1 MAIMI
6 EEYDDVALVQV
17 ILDYLAGME
26 NSLVKA
32 QLSAQ
37 CEQGLACKE
46 RYEEMTARTL
56 TQIFSYE
63 DCVRAI
69 LDALSVPKEKQQEY
83 IKLPNLYVL
92 LKKLQSKHR
101 HLAHLIHLID
111 ETKPPRN
118 LAKPFF
124 FTAVILA
131 GISVLLWFK
140 AEYVERLSLFA
151 KKAMFELLYGLQRA
165 LRLVRNTPLLGLLVN
180 GSALIWAWYRA
191 FSDGLGLDHD
201 KASVLFL
208 KTVENVFPIVGY
220 LLCFFA
226 GGVMTVP
233 ALSLFVVGSAT
244 DAIEGLYSFAKHEL
258 EQWFDPIPD
267 GDTYY
272 LKTARK
278 RVEMLRERDLSVLA
292 INLAATVLITASVV
306 MWCLFPPS
314 WIITVACV
322 VCGWL
327 VGMSKGFAVA
337 HLNQKYANQLQR
349 NLKEI
354 TADCFDERNELIS
367 SSPLIS
373 SYLLTSKRLEQVDK
387 TSKIIN
393 RILINQTETLARIGR
408 LTEPDCPFVATQEE
422 NFSGDLNLSSLSSG
436 FR

>member
-1 MAIMI
+1 MI
-6 EEYDDVALVQV
+6 EEYDDIALVQL

-37 CEQGLACKE
+37 CERGLACKE
-46 RYEEMTARTL
+46 RYEKMTARTL
-56 TQIFSYE
+56 TQIYSYE

-69 LDALSVPKEKQQEY
+69 LNALSVPKEKQQEY
-83 IKLPNLYVL
+83 IKVPNLYVL

-101 HLAHLIHLID
+101 HLAHLVQLID
-111 ETKPPRN
+111 ETKPPASW
-118 LAKPFF
+118 AKPFF
-124 FTAVILA
+124 FTAVIIA

-140 AEYVERLSLFA
+140 REYVERLSLFA
-151 KKAMFELLYGLQRA
+151 KKAMVHLLYGLQRA

-191 FSDGLGLDHD
+191 FSDGLGLNHD
-201 KASVLFL
+201 KVSVLFL

-244 DAIEGLYSFAKHEL
+244 DAVEGLYSFVKHEM
-258 EQWFDPIPD
+258 EQWLEPIPA

-272 LKTARK
+272 LKTARE
-278 RVEMLRERDLSVLA
+278 RVATLRKRDLSVLA
-292 INLAATVLITASVV
+292 INLSATVLITASVV
-306 MWCLFPPS
+306 IWCLFPPS

-327 VGMSKGFAVA
+327 VGMSKGFATA
-337 HLNQKYANQLQR
+337 HLNQKYANQLQG

-354 TADCFDERNELIS
+354 TADCSDERNNPIP
-367 SSPLIS
+367 SSPFIS
-373 SYLLTSKRLEQVDK
+373 SYLLTSKRLEQVK
-387 TSKIIN
+387 QTNKVIN
-393 RILINQTETLARIGR
+393 RILIDQSETLNRIGR
-408 LTEPDCPFVATQEE
+408 LAEPTSTPIPTQEPDFNV
-422 NFSGDLNLSSLSSG
+422 DLELSSLSSG
-436 FR
+436 FS

>member
-1 MAIMI
+1 MPIMI
-6 EEYDDVALVQV
+6 EEYDDVALVHV
-17 ILDYLAGME
+17 ILYYLAGME

-32 QLSAQ
+32 HLSAQ
-37 CEQGLACKE
+37 CERGIACKE
-46 RYEEMTARTL
+46 RYEKMTARTL

-69 LDALSVPKEKQQEY
+69 LDELSVPKEKQQEY
-83 IKLPNLYVL
+83 INLPNLYVL

-101 HLAHLIHLID
+101 HLANLIHLID

-201 KASVLFL
+201 KAIVLFL

-244 DAIEGLYSFAKHEL
+244 DAVEGLYSFVKHEL

-267 GDTYY
+267 GDTCC

-278 RVEMLRERDLSVLA
+278 RVEMLRERDLSLLA

-354 TADCFDERNELIS
+354 TADCSDERNELIS

-373 SYLLTSKRLEQVDK
+373 SYLLTSKRLEQVEK
-387 TSKIIN
+387 TSKMIN
-393 RILINQTETLARIGR
+393 RMLIDQTDTFDRIGR
-408 LTEPDCPFVATQEE
+408 LAQPDCPSVPTQEE
-422 NFSGDLNLSSLSSG
+422 NFNGESHFSSLSSG
-436 FR
+436 LS

>member
-1 MAIMI
+1 MSVMI
-6 EEYDDVALVQV
+6 EEYDDIALVQV

-37 CEQGLACKE
+37 CERGLACKE
-46 RYEEMTARTL
+46 RYEKMTARTL
-56 TQIFSYE
+56 TQIHSYE

-69 LDALSVPKEKQQEY
+69 LTALSVPERKQQDY
-83 IKLPNLYVL
+83 IKAPNLYVL
-92 LKKLQSKHR
+92 LKKLQPTYR
-101 HLAHLIHLID
+101 HLAHLIQLID
-111 ETKPPRN
+111 ETKPPKSW
-118 LAKPFF
+118 AKPFF
-124 FTAVILA
+124 FTAVIIA
-131 GISVLLWFK
+131 GISLLLWFK

-151 KKAMFELLYGLQRA
+151 KKAMVDLLYGLQKA

-180 GSALIWAWYRA
+180 GSALIWAWYRV

-201 KASVLFL
+201 KVSVLFL

-244 DAIEGLYSFAKHEL
+244 DAVEGLYSFVKHEL

-278 RVEMLRERDLSVLA
+278 RVEMLRERDLSLLA

-306 MWCLFPPS
+306 VWCLFPPS
-314 WIITVACV
+314 WIITIACV

-327 VGMSKGFAVA
+327 VGMSKGFATT
-337 HLNQKYANQLQR
+337 HLTQKYANQLQR

-354 TADCFDERNELIS
+354 TADYSDERNDPIS
-367 SSPLIS
+367 SSPFIS
-373 SYLLTSKRLEQVDK
+373 SYLLTSKRLGQVEQTNKV
-387 TSKIIN
+387 IN
-393 RILINQTETLARIGR
+393 RMLIHQSETLAHIGK
-408 LTEPDCPFVATQEE
+408 LAELVSIDVPTQEQD
-422 NFSGDLNLSSLSSG
+422 FDCDLSVSSLSYDST
-436 FR
+436 